1 METKHNAKVG
11 KQTPRIVE
19 KSLARTRMDV
29 LNWTQALNMAKNADN
44 PRRHL
49 IYNLY
54 DEILIDALLTSQ
66 IENRRLISL
75 SQKFSLSSAT
85 GEVNDEV
92 TNALQTSGWFSNI
105 IRAIIDSRFYGHTMI
120 ELATEGELTSVTTFR
135 RQNIE
140 PRTGKFFPDYT
151 DDSKFVLYRDL
162 KEYGIWILEFGD
174 NRDLGLLNNA
184 VPHVLFK
191 RFAQSAWSELCEIFG
206 IPPRVLKTNT
216 QDSAMVKRAEKMLID
231 QGAAAWFIIDD
242 SENFEFA
249 ESTTTTGEVY
259 KDLINLSNN
268 ELSMLISGA
277 VIGQDTVNGNRSK
290 DESARDVLQQL
301 VNSDL
306 TLIEQQLNDLVL
318 PALVKIGLVP
328 DGLVFS
334 YPESENIEQLWTMTK
349 DALPYF
355 DVDPQWVKDTFG
367 IAVTG
372 AKQAQN
378 QFLSANPFFD

>member
-11 KQTPRIVE
+11 KQTPKIVE
-19 KSLARTRMDV
+19 KSLSRTRMDV
-29 LNWTQALNMAKNADN
+29 LNWNQALNMARNADD

-49 IYNLY
+49 LYNLY
-54 DEILIDALLTSQ
+54 DEVTLDSLLTSQ
-66 IENRRLISL
+66 IENRRLMSL
-75 SQKFSLSSAT
+75 SQSFMLSSST

-92 TNALQTSGWFSNI
+92 TKTLQTAKWFSDI
-105 IRAIIDSRFYGHTMI
+105 IRAIIDSRFYGHSMI
-120 ELATEGELTSVTTFR
+120 ELSFDQDKPAVTLFR
-135 RQNIE
+135 RQNVE

-151 DDSKFVLYRDL
+151 DSSKFVYYRDL
-162 KEYGIWILEFGD
+162 SEYGTWILEFGD
-174 NRDLGLLNNA
+174 NRDLGLINSA

-216 QDSAMVKRAEKMLID
+216 QDRAMVNRAEKMLID

-249 ESTTTTGEVY
+249 DGTTTTGEVY
-259 KDLINLSNN
+259 KGLIQLSNN

-290 DESARDVLQQL
+290 DESAREVLQQL

-306 TLIEQQLNDLVL
+306 TLIEQQLNDVVL
-318 PALVKIGLVP
+318 PALVRIGVIP

-334 YPESENIEQLWTMTK
+334 YPETEDLEQLWKMTSE
-349 DALPYF
+349 ALPYF
-355 DVDPQWVKDTFG
+355 EVDPEWVADTFG
-367 IAVTG
+367 IKVTG
-372 AKQAQN
+372 TKQQVQAA
-378 QFLSANPFFD
+378 FSPSPFFD